1 MYLEFDRYTRRV
13 RVRRRREWV
22 DSEAVIS
29 KTEEGAVEQG
39 DEKIGDTKQRERD
52 GDNGFGL
59 RPTKMGVAESVLV
72 QKGGEEGM
80 NKKNRINTVVSYFCS
95 KV

>member
-1 MYLEFDRYTRRV
+1 M
-13 RVRRRREWV
+13 RRRREWV

-39 DEKIGDTKQRERD
+39 DEKLGDTKQRERD
-52 GDNGFGL
+52 RDNGFGL

-72 QKGGEEGM
+72 QGGRREM
-80 NKKNRINTVVSYFCS
+80 KKKKIV
-95 KV
+95 